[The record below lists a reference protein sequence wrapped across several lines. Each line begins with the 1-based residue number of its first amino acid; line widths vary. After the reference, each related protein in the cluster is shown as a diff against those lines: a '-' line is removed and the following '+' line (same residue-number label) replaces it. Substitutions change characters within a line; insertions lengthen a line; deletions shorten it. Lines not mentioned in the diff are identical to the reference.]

1 MLFYLIVYNELFT
14 FYRDALGPLG
24 EIDHAPKRAQEASSP
39 GKTLIKNRENV

>member
-14 FYRDALGPLG
+14 FYRDALG

-39 GKTLIKNRENV
+39 GETLIKNRENV